1 MLETFLASSANIGTI
16 PERVTNVVIGLLSG
30 ETPTAFCRN
39 NGTTK
44 EGLGSSRDE
53 YTYYP
58 NKSDPN
64 LLFTFRIN
72 DLAIDLS
79 SACAFIKLDSQ
90 LKNVKSAQ
98 QTPSPSTTDNTTMTP
113 SPYSEQD
120 DAKPVK
126 ESLATNSPVTNSD
139 SEYTLSYSQ
148 LSIYKMYIEDT
159 GYSKNTNDN
168 TYKKMDDVY
177 GTLFDSSYIN
187 KLPDSNIEKL
197 WNSNKSITIDD
208 AIYNGVYYFAVQPY
222 INTRKCAYSD
232 NETTGLSS
240 YFLKQIIQNKTRPS
254 ILLSLKNA
262 YYAIIKPRFLMN
274 KLSTVYWKNAASLTN
289 SDKGTV
295 NSVLYV
301 LNTCGELGQTNTL
314 DKDLSANN
322 VANIMKDSSFTK
334 DSLRIY
340 QIMSVGFELYR
351 FVAYFEK
358 NGAST
363 SGKGTAA
370 ITTTYTNFI
379 SGHPEY
385 LNRINQV
392 KIQSPLAFLMTNPPN
407 NRECP
412 IVDKL
417 APFMTTVES

>member
-1 MLETFLASSANIGTI
+1 MTKSIPNYILFLFGVVSLILFYIIAVWMLETFLASSAN
-16 PERVTNVVIGLLSG
+16 
-30 ETPTAFCRN
+30 

-44 EGLGSSRDE
+44 EGLDSSRDE

-98 QTPSPSTTDNTTMTP
+98 QTPSPSTPDNTTMTP

-120 DAKPVK
+120 DTKPVK

-139 SEYTLSYSQ
+139 SEYTLPYSQ

-274 KLSTVYWKNAASLTN
+274 KLSTIYWKNAASLTN

>member
-1 MLETFLASSANIGTI
+1 MLDTFLASSAN
-16 PERVTNVVIGLLSG
+16 VW
-30 ETPTAFCRN
+30 AK
-39 NGTTK
+39 K
-44 EGLGSSRDE
+44 EGLSGNSDQ

-64 LLFTFRIN
+64 LLFTFTIN

-98 QTPSPSTTDNTTMTP
+98 QTPSPSTTEPIGSDDNTTMTP
-113 SPYSEQD
+113 SPYSE
-120 DAKPVK
+120 PVK
-126 ESLATNSPVTNSD
+126 ESLATNSPATKSD
-139 SEYTLSYSQ
+139 SEYTLPYSQ
-148 LSIYKMYIEDT
+148 LSIHQMYIENT

-168 TYKKMDDVY
+168 IYRKMDVVY
-177 GTLFDSSYIN
+177 GTLFDSSYIS
-187 KLPDSNIEKL
+187 KLSDSNIEKL

-208 AIYNGVYYFAVQPY
+208 AIYNGVYYFAVQSH

-232 NETTGLSS
+232 KQTTGLSS
-240 YFLKQIIQNKTRPS
+240 YFLKQIIQNKTRQS
-254 ILLSLKNA
+254 ILLALKNA

-274 KLSTVYWKNAASLTN
+274 TLSTVYWKNAASLTN
-289 SDKGTV
+289 GDKGTV

-385 LNRINQV
+385 LKGINQV
-392 KIQSPLAFLMTNPPN
+392 EIKSPLAFLMTNPPN
-407 NRECP
+407 NSECP